1 MSGEVNKITWEKIT
15 GLTNKSGNIKKCD
28 LGEDLTPFSQRIQP
42 LPTPSAPRPGSRQPV
57 PFPVDLGVLIPVFGR
72 LLLLS
77 TARSPGQLFTSTDTA
92 AATEPWEPSGG

>member
-1 MSGEVNKITWEKIT
+1 MEVLGELRSYL
-15 GLTNKSGNIKKCD
+15 GSTNNSGNIKNFD

-42 LPTPSAPRPGSRQPV
+42 LPIPGAPRSDSSQSV

-77 TARSPGQLFTSTDTA
+77 TARSPGQLSTSANTA
-92 AATEPWEPSGG
+92 TATEPSEPSGG